1 MFPLILASGF
11 FSQWASAWAA
21 NIGGIVLVVIGMIL
35 IVIEMLI
42 PGFGA
47 AGISGGIALIAGL
60 IIGSEGVGITGAMF
74 SLLIIVVLLAI
85 MATLVFKSALKGKL
99 SRSPIV
105 LNTAIESGSTE
116 RSEEEF
122 IHLVGKTGR
131 TITTLRP
138 SGTAMI
144 DGQRVD
150 VASEAEFIDKD
161 VDVEVVKVD
170 GMKVLVKRV

>member
-11 FSQWASAWAA
+11 FSEWAAAWAA

-47 AGISGGIALIAGL
+47 AGISGGIALVAGL
-60 IIGSEGVGITGAMF
+60 YIGSVNITGAMF
-74 SLLIIVVLLAI
+74 SLLIILVLLAV
-85 MATLVFKSALKGKL
+85 MAALVFKSALKGKL

-116 RSEEEF
+116 RSEEQF

-138 SGTAMI
+138 SGTAII

-161 VDVEVVKVD
+161 VDVTVVKVD
-170 GMKVLVKRV
+170 GMKVLVKRA